1 MRLRKKYEELEKR
14 VKELEEKGR
23 LLEKRVSDFEEA
35 LSKKQVSQ
43 RALPK
48 RPGLGVDVNKEL
60 VLEENKNPHN
70 WKNPVWHHADG
81 SVAEW

>member
-35 LSKKQVSQ
+35 LIKKQVSQ
-43 RALPK
+43 RVEQEDRQLDIIK
-48 RPGLGVDVNKEL
+48 EYLLGKKE
-60 VLEENKNPHN
+60 
-70 WKNPVWHHADG
+70 
-81 SVAEW
+81 

>member
-23 LLEKRVSDFEEA
+23 LLEKRVSDFEDA

-43 RALPK
+43 RVEQEDRQLDIIK
-48 RPGLGVDVNKEL
+48 EYLLGKKE
-60 VLEENKNPHN
+60 
-70 WKNPVWHHADG
+70 
-81 SVAEW
+81 

>member
-43 RALPK
+43 RVEQEDRQLDIIK
-48 RPGLGVDVNKEL
+48 EYLLGKKE
-60 VLEENKNPHN
+60 
-70 WKNPVWHHADG
+70 
-81 SVAEW
+81 

>member
-35 LSKKQVSQ
+35 LNKKQVSQ
-43 RALPK
+43 RVEQEDRQLDIIK
-48 RPGLGVDVNKEL
+48 EYLLGKKE
-60 VLEENKNPHN
+60 
-70 WKNPVWHHADG
+70 
-81 SVAEW
+81 

>member
-35 LSKKQVSQ
+35 LSKMQVSQ
-43 RALPK
+43 RVEQEDRQLDIIK
-48 RPGLGVDVNKEL
+48 EYLLGKKE
-60 VLEENKNPHN
+60 
-70 WKNPVWHHADG
+70 
-81 SVAEW
+81 

>member
-43 RALPK
+43 RVEQEDKQLDIIK
-48 RPGLGVDVNKEL
+48 EYLLGKKE
-60 VLEENKNPHN
+60 
-70 WKNPVWHHADG
+70 
-81 SVAEW
+81 

>member
-23 LLEKRVSDFEEA
+23 LLKKRVSDFEEA

-43 RALPK
+43 RVEQEDRQLDIIK
-48 RPGLGVDVNKEL
+48 EYLLGKKE
-60 VLEENKNPHN
+60 
-70 WKNPVWHHADG
+70 
-81 SVAEW
+81 